1 MAGDMPLGPWA
12 AAAFGH
18 ADRAA
23 RQGAAPLHGDDHHM
37 LAVLSPHPLRV
48 ITQHK
53 NRVLT
58 QFPHGRTGGED
69 VRWHVGENDAETGAR
84 RGGNPEIAGRT
95 AATG

>member
-1 MAGDMPLGPWA
+1 
-12 AAAFGH
+12 
-18 ADRAA
+18 
-23 RQGAAPLHGDDHHM
+23 M

-48 ITQHK
+48 ITQHT

-58 QFPHGRTGGED
+58 QFPQGRTGED

-84 RGGNPEIAGRT
+84 RGGNPEIAGGT